1 MLVAC
6 LSITACG
13 RQKLTQIPQ
22 PPQDG
27 IDPAYIKSLEEK
39 VESYEWWGNIHRSVI
54 FIMSV
59 VLGVAVYGR
68 YCARNYKRQSTFYQK
83 ALVGYSN
90 AAMRLHRTIVGGWA
104 NEAYTSEKNSQ
115 EYLDTAKFVV
125 KALQEV
131 DNKDWWSN
139 LNSMLN
145 DVRAFSQKDD
155 LLTEE
160 SRIQIQGFINESR
173 ITLNQPW
180 YVRSFTFFM
189 DTLRWTAQR
198 KKHKLR

>member
-1 MLVAC
+1 MLIAC

-27 IDPAYIKSLEEK
+27 IGPAYVKSLEEK
-39 VESYEWWGNIHRSVI
+39 VEFYEWWGNIHRSII

-68 YCARNYKRQSTFYQK
+68 YCARNYKRQSALYQK

-104 NEAYTSEKNSQ
+104 NETYTSEKNSQ

-131 DNKDWWSN
+131 DNKDWRSN

-180 YVRSFTFFM
+180 YVRSLTFFM